1 QIKGSTNLKNPTN
14 FRFTDGHHDYKYT
27 AADSQLHMT
36 FNNKEIIVD
45 TWDVHYVEDP
55 FYLFDNLHL
64 LTVDKKAPDVLE
76 TVSWVITD
84 KDGNVEENSGFNGFN
99 GGSKLAKKGRLPRI
113 VKFQNRFKNE
123 LSSEEMAFAIYSLE
137 EILLKSWKTKEEK
150 NQMKIIREKLVDFA
164 YSKNNQDLIKS
175 IEKLVYRPVSE
186 VYIPIPESNHFH
198 AERPDFFG
206 KNIGTFKPRTKKL
219 ALSKEN
225 RTFKLR
231 FLPSGDIIDAYI
243 NQDSG
248 KAIQSIDKQDILGN
262 WILRGVFQL
271 AEREIL
277 TAQRLDELE
286 INGIRLS
293 KFKNGEIGIEF
304 IWIDVDNPP
313 SDAIGW
319 VAKNK

>member
-1 QIKGSTNLKNPTN
+1 
-14 FRFTDGHHDYKYT
+14 
-27 AADSQLHMT
+27 
-36 FNNKEIIVD
+36 
-45 TWDVHYVEDP
+45 
-55 FYLFDNLHL
+55 
-64 LTVDKKAPDVLE
+64 
-76 TVSWVITD
+76 
-84 KDGNVEENSGFNGFN
+84 
-99 GGSKLAKKGRLPRI
+99 
-113 VKFQNRFKNE
+113 
-123 LSSEEMAFAIYSLE
+123 MAFAIYSLE

-175 IEKLVYRPVSE
+175 IEKLVYRPVVSL
-186 VYIPIPESNHFH
+186 YSNPRIKSFSCR
-198 AERPDFFG
+198 ETRFFG
-206 KNIGTFKPRTKKL
+206 KNIGTFKPGTKKL

-286 INGIRLS
+286 INGIRIS
-293 KFKNGEIGIEF
+293 KFRNNEIGIEF
-304 IWIDVDNPP
+304 IWIDIDNPP